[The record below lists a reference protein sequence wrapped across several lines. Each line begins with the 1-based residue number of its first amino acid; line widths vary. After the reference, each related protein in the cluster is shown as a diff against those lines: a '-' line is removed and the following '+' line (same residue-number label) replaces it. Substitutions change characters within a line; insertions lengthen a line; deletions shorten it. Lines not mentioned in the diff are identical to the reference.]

1 MPIHTKRTSIS
12 SINKADASGAGPK
25 KAGLAPQCNFI
36 SSQSIYSKIRSRVKY
51 TNKISKEV
59 TLFNITY
66 TDDSLKEIINEA
78 TSILN
83 TIAYTPNP
91 ININIESKEYNDNSI
106 LGEADI
112 TTNTISLN
120 TNIINISNYYLNKKS
135 YKLGTIILIHEL
147 LHIMGV
153 GNTTNAKWNNFYN
166 SDNFTYGSIES
177 NGVKQYNNFLQN
189 YNIKYKDISYNEL
202 PIENNIGSGS
212 DGAHLEEGLKLVN
225 EIYKPDNI
233 SYHVIPEEIIT
244 PIINRNNYLTIITL
258 GILQDLG
265 YTVNYNSNNVFNHL
279 LDNSS
284 VTILE
289 P

>member
-25 KAGLAPQCNFI
+25 KAGLAPICNFI
-36 SSQSIYSKIRSRVKY
+36 SSQPIYSKIRSRVKY

-91 ININIESKEYNDNSI
+91 ININIESKEYNDNNI
-106 LGEADI
+106 LGEAEI

-120 TNIINISNYYLNKKS
+120 ANIINISNYYLNKKS
-135 YKLGTIILIHEL
+135 YKLGTIVLIHEL

-153 GNTTNAKWNNFYN
+153 GNTNNANWNKYYN
-166 SDNFTYGSIES
+166 SDNFTYGSVES

-189 YNIKYKDISYNEL
+189 YNIKYKDVSYNEV
-202 PIENNIGSGS
+202 PIENNIGPGS

-233 SYHVIPEEIIT
+233 SYHVIPEEIMT
-244 PIINRNNYLTIITL
+244 PIININNYLTIITL